1 MLFFNVLQAKL
12 CHQHNMLISVLF
24 ACLRVLAC
32 ILDYDVAHVSELFLQ
47 ELTLTHPNIVNAKKN
62 TELTYGKGTF
72 LSNHQ

>member
-1 MLFFNVLQAKL
+1 MLHALLHHVLSCMQLLRAMGK
-12 CHQHNMLISVLF
+12 HEYVIVTSEISGSQSARCV
-24 ACLRVLAC
+24 
-32 ILDYDVAHVSELFLQ
+32 LQ

>member
-1 MLFFNVLQAKL
+1 MP
-12 CHQHNMLISVLF
+12 
-24 ACLRVLAC
+24 
-32 ILDYDVAHVSELFLQ
+32 SELFVYLQ